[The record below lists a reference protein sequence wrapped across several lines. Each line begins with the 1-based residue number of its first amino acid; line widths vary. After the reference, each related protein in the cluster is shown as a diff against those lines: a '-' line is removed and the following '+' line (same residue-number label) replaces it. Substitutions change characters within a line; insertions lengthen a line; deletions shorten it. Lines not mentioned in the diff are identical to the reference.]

1 MTEQG
6 STFINIEVD
15 KQQDLVD
22 EQLYLY
28 IVQIY
33 K

>member
-6 STFINIEVD
+6 STLINIEVD